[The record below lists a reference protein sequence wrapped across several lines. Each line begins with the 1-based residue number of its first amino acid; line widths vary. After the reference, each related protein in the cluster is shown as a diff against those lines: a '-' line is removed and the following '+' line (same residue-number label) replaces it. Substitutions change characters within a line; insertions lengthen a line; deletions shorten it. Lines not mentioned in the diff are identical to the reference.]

1 MTAQDNAANL
11 FEYISKVYAIDL
23 PVTRNVTG
31 YEDVF
36 WWQANF
42 IPSSQCKTKEF
53 DRGNDGNETNEPMEA
68 VVEDAWLS
76 VSKRSYDDP
85 PPLPSALREWV
96 APSSN
101 PTKQPTPKRSIFRRV
116 HFKDDPSRVTEFS
129 KYVEAWKEWKE
140 VAGNDRPPVPEIL
153 ADWGAKSQRADQ
165 IPEPIPVR
173 EIEERFDDDPSR
185 SVSLNSYLEDQWE
198 PWAKRTLPL
207 LKANELYDQL
217 YSLHQRLSVEGDR
230 IEILWGHLL
239 LAWNYSAVIKIHHPL
254 LVTPLNLDFNPE
266 RRNITL
272 TPAHARTTHFDLEC
286 LRDLDY
292 PNKDELLKYAA
303 KINNSDSPPEVWHHN
318 QMRGIAAIV
327 TGFLST
333 ASVEETNLYEDQP
346 VAQPATPPTPIIYNA
361 PVIFVRQRARH
372 FWIDDAKKTA
382 ESVLA
387 GAEMPS
393 FISSL
398 VSESPAVESPNLED
412 RAGSEQI
419 GDDEGELFFPL
430 EYNDQQKEILDKLNG
445 RFGVLVQGPPGTGKS
460 HTIANIVSSLLARGK
475 RVLVTSQMENALKV
489 LRDLIPPEIR
499 SLCVSQLGSDTES
512 KKQLNDSVVEIG
524 NRLALRNSQEPAH
537 RIQHISRELSDIRE
551 EQAKLHHQIRD
562 WVELD
567 SCKITIGGEEIS
579 AHQAAKECSQGEIEH
594 AWLPDKIAPEAEP
607 PLSDAELKELCALLG
622 DVSPQDRRSCL
633 QYLPD
638 PARIQSPEN
647 ISRLFADLRSAS
659 AFASETEGLRA
670 DWLNQLRVAQP
681 EELSKVT
688 SVLESALFDW
698 KQLDSDWQ
706 LRLLNL
712 MASGNSQMAFWREF
726 LQACTELYERAFHP
740 FQTIQGFDIAVPE
753 LPPDFDHDAALEEL
767 RNCVEKGKSPSSFTA
782 RLQLSKSAKLLFDSV
797 KVDGRKL
804 ETLDRIDL
812 VRAQISY
819 EGYLKKLELR
829 WEQGIRNVDGPRR
842 DKDALMPLADIESR
856 LKNFR
861 GVAQWMDRHFTQ
873 IRNDLVCLGCPVH
886 KQIFHKGSSLAEH
899 SETLLGQ
906 IAAVEEKRITQH
918 LWEYQKYLSGE
929 SLKQD
934 ANPLWAE
941 LTTAIKDRSSD
952 AYRKADEELLRL
964 WRLRPGV
971 VRLNDLLKRLQSVA
985 PKWASQIEGDA
996 SESGIEAVPQDWML
1010 AWRWQRL
1017 NEWLLRL
1024 HKRESA
1030 ESLQYRLERARKK
1043 ERELITRLV
1052 SERTWQKQIA
1062 NVKDHQFMAL
1072 TAWAN
1077 AMKQFGKGTGKYA
1090 QRHLAAAN
1098 KAMVEAV
1105 GAVPVWIMPLFRVV
1119 QSFDAKPG
1127 IFDVVIIDEA
1137 SQCDLRALPVLY
1149 RGKKVLIV
1157 GDPEQISPA
1166 NVGILKEKVYELNRQ
1181 FLVNL
1186 PYPERFDIDH
1196 SLYAITGTIPE
1207 IDRIL
1212 LTEHFRCVPP
1222 IIEFNNH
1229 LCPSYAGRLEPLRR
1243 PSPHELLDP
1252 PIQTVFAENGFKNN
1266 NDVNEPEAAKLVESL
1281 VSLCRDPRYAIG
1293 EKKNRKRTMGV
1304 ISLLGERQ
1312 AKYISNLIAR
1322 HPDMDERELEERRII
1337 CGDAYDFQGDERD
1350 IMFLSLVIAPNA
1362 PFSPQVK
1369 EDARQRFNV
1378 ATSRARDQVFL
1389 FHSVQLRDINNPGC
1403 VRHKLL
1409 SWYLNP
1415 PKSETEAGLVILRQR
1430 ADSDFEVEVGE
1441 RIINRG
1447 FTVIPQFRPFPSDFQ
1462 YRIDL
1467 VVQGEKSR
1475 VAIECDGDRWTGPE
1489 KWEYDQRRE
1498 AQLRRAGWKFWR
1510 ISGSTFYRNKDKAL
1524 DALWEFLEEAGV
1536 DPNN

>member
-11 FEYISKVYAIDL
+11 FEYISKVYATDL
-23 PVTRNVTG
+23 PVIRDVTG

-36 WWQANF
+36 WWQ
-42 IPSSQCKTKEF
+42 SSLISCPQCKIKEF
-53 DRGNDGNETNEPMEA
+53 DRGNKESDANELVEA
-68 VVEDAWLS
+68 VAEDAWLS

-85 PPLPSALREWV
+85 PPLPSVLRDWV
-96 APSSN
+96 ATSTN
-101 PTKQPTPKRSIFRRV
+101 PTRRPAPKRSIFRRV
-116 HFKDDPSRVTEFS
+116 HFKDDIRRVAEFS
-129 KYVEAWKEWKE
+129 KYLEAWKEWKDGV
-140 VAGNDRPPVPEIL
+140 VADQPPVSDIL
-153 ADWGAKSQRADQ
+153 ADWGARSQSDEQ

-173 EIEERFDDDPSR
+173 EIEERFDDEPSR
-185 SVSLNSYLEDQWE
+185 LMALNSYLEDQWE

-207 LKANELYDQL
+207 LRANELYDQL

-230 IEILWGHLL
+230 IEILWGHLFL
-239 LAWNYSAVIKIHHPL
+239 SWNSGAGIKVHHPL

-286 LRDLDY
+286 LRDLEY
-292 PNKDELLKYAA
+292 PNKDELLKYVAR
-303 KINNSDSPPEVWHHN
+303 INNSELPPEVWNHN
-318 QMRGIAAIV
+318 QMGGIASIV

-333 ASVEETNLYEDQP
+333 ASVEDTNLYKDRP
-346 VAQPATPPTPIIYNA
+346 VAQPAASLTPTIYNA
-361 PVIFVRQRARH
+361 PVIFVRRRARH
-372 FWIDDAKKTA
+372 FWIDDAKKAA

-387 GAEMPS
+387 GADVPS
-393 FISSL
+393 FIRSL
-398 VSESPAVESPNLED
+398 VATADTDESPNPVD
-412 RAGSEQI
+412 CADAIHS
-419 GDDEGELFFPL
+419 DDDDGELFFPL
-430 EYNDQQKEILDKLNG
+430 EYNDQQKEILDRLKD

-475 RVLVTSQMENALKV
+475 RVLVTSQTENALKV
-489 LRDLIPPEIR
+489 LRDLIPQEIR

-524 NRLALRNSQEPAH
+524 NRLALRNSPEPEQ
-537 RIQHISRELSDIRE
+537 RIHQIRLELEEIRE
-551 EQAKLHHQIRD
+551 EQARLHNQIRD

-567 SCKITIGGEEIS
+567 SCKITIEGAEIS

-594 AWLPDKIAPEAEP
+594 AWLPDRIAPEAEP
-607 PLSDAELKELCALLG
+607 PLSDAELKELCGLLG
-622 DVSPQDRRSCL
+622 AISPEDRRSCL

-638 PARIQSPEN
+638 PAKVQSPEN
-647 ISRLFADLRSAS
+647 ISRLCDELRSAS
-659 AFASETEGLRA
+659 ARARETEELRA
-670 DWLNQLRVAQP
+670 DWPKPLREAQP
-681 EELSKVT
+681 EEIVKVISILEPALSD
-688 SVLESALFDW
+688 L
-698 KQLDSDWQ
+698 KQLDSEWQ

-712 MASGNSQMAFWREF
+712 MASGDSQLAFWREF
-726 LQACTELYERAFHP
+726 LQACAELYERAFHP
-740 FQTIQGFDIAVPE
+740 FQSIQGFDIAVSE
-753 LPPDFDHDAALEEL
+753 LPPDFDHPAALEEL
-767 RNCVEKGKSPSSFTA
+767 RKSVENGNSPSSFTT
-782 RLQLSKSAKLLFDSV
+782 RLRLSKSAKLLFDSA

-804 ETLDRIDL
+804 ATLDRIDL
-812 VRAQISY
+812 VQAQFSY
-819 EGYLKKLELR
+819 ETYLKKLEFR

-842 DKDALMPLADIESR
+842 DPEALMPLADIESR
-856 LKNFR
+856 LKSFR
-861 GVAQWMDRHFTQ
+861 SVVHWMDRRFTQ
-873 IRNDLVCLGCPVH
+873 IRTALVCLGCPAH

-899 SETLLGQ
+899 LETLLGQ
-906 IAAVEEKRITQH
+906 IAAIEERRMTRY
-918 LWEYQKYLSGE
+918 LWEYQNYLDAE
-929 SLKQD
+929 SLAKE
-934 ANPLWAE
+934 AHPLWRE
-941 LTTAIKDRSSD
+941 LATAIKDRLSD
-952 AYRKADEELLRL
+952 DYRKADEEAQRL

-971 VRLNDLLKRLQSVA
+971 ERLNELMRRLQSEA
-985 PKWASQIEGDA
+985 PDWASR
-996 SESGIEAVPQDWML
+996 IEAEASVSGVEAAPQDWML
-1010 AWRWQRL
+1010 AWRWRRL
-1017 NEWLLRL
+1017 NEWLIRL
-1024 HKRESA
+1024 HNRESA
-1030 ESLQYRLERARKK
+1030 ESLQNRMERARKK
-1043 ERELITRLV
+1043 ERELITQFV
-1052 SERTWQKQIA
+1052 SERTWQRQIA
-1062 NVKDHQFMAL
+1062 NIKDHQYMAL

-1105 GAVPVWIMPLFRVV
+1105 GAVPVWVMPLFRVV
-1119 QSFDAKPG
+1119 QSFGVEPG
-1127 IFDVVIIDEA
+1127 IFDVIIVDEA

-1181 FLVNL
+1181 FLAPL

-1196 SLYAITGTIPE
+1196 SLYAITSTIPE
-1207 IDRIL
+1207 IERIL

-1229 LCPSYAGRLEPLRR
+1229 LCPSYGGRLEPLRR
-1243 PSPHELLDP
+1243 PSPRELLEP

-1266 NDVNEPEAAKLVESL
+1266 NDVNEPEAEKLVEAL
-1281 VSLCRDPRYAIG
+1281 VRLCRDPRYVIG
-1293 EKKNRKRTMGV
+1293 EKKNQKRTMGV
-1304 ISLLGERQ
+1304 ISLLGDRQ
-1312 AKYISNLIAR
+1312 ARHISNLITR
-1322 HPDMDERELEERRII
+1322 HPDLDEREMEERRII

-1389 FHSVQLRDINNPGC
+1389 FHSVQLRDISNPGC

-1415 PKSETEAGLVILRQR
+1415 PRPEIEAGLAILRR
-1430 ADSDFEVEVGE
+1430 TADSDFEIEVGE
-1441 RIINRG
+1441 KIINRG
-1447 FTVIPQFRPFPSDFQ
+1447 YTVIPQYRPFPRDSQ

-1467 VVQGEKSR
+1467 VVQGENSR
-1475 VAIECDGDRWTGPE
+1475 VAVECDGDRWPGLE

-1510 ISGSTFYRNKDKAL
+1510 ISGSAFYRNKDKAL
-1524 DALWEFLEEAGV
+1524 GGLWEFLEDAGV
-1536 DPNN
+1536 NPNN

>member
-1 MTAQDNAANL
+1 MTAQDNAVNL

-23 PVTRNVTG
+23 PVTRDVTG

-42 IPSSQCKTKEF
+42 IPCSQCKIKEF
-53 DRGNDGNETNEPMEA
+53 DRGNNRNEANEPMEA

-76 VSKRSYDDP
+76 VSKRSCDDP
-85 PPLPSALREWV
+85 PPLPSVLREWV
-96 APSSN
+96 AQSSN
-101 PTKQPTPKRSIFRRV
+101 PNKQPTPKRSIFRRV
-116 HFKDDPSRVTEFS
+116 HFKDDPRRVAEFS
-129 KYVEAWKEWKE
+129 KYLEAWKEWKE
-140 VAGNDRPPVPEIL
+140 GVGNARPRVSDIL
-153 ADWGAKSQRADQ
+153 AGWGDKSQKADQ

-173 EIEERFDDDPSR
+173 EIEERFEDDPAR
-185 SVSLNSYLEDQWE
+185 SMSLNSYLEDQWE
-198 PWAKRTLPL
+198 PWSKRTLPL

-239 LAWNYSAVIKIHHPL
+239 LAWNYGAGIKVHHPL

-272 TPAHARTTHFDLEC
+272 TPAHVRTTHFDLEC

-303 KINNSDSPPEVWHHN
+303 KINNSEAPPDVWSHN
-318 QMRGIAAIV
+318 QMSGIAAIV

-333 ASVEETNLYEDQP
+333 ASVEDTNLYKDQP
-346 VAQPATPPTPIIYNA
+346 VALPTASPTPTIYNA

-372 FWIDDAKKTA
+372 FWIDDAKKAA

-387 GAEMPS
+387 GADLPP
-393 FISSL
+393 FIRSL
-398 VSESPAVESPNLED
+398 VANAHTDESPNLENCVD
-412 RAGSEQI
+412 AAYI
-419 GDDEGELFFPL
+419 DGDDGELFFPL
-430 EYNDQQKEILDKLNG
+430 EYNDQQKEILDRLKE
-445 RFGVLVQGPPGTGKS
+445 RFGILVQGPPGTGKS
-460 HTIANIVSSLLARGK
+460 HSIANIVSSLLARGK
-475 RVLVTSQMENALKV
+475 RVLVTSQTENALKV
-489 LRDLIPPEIR
+489 LRDLIPQEIR

-524 NRLALRNSQEPAH
+524 NRLALRNSPEPEQ
-537 RIQHISRELSDIRE
+537 RIQQIRCELEENRE
-551 EQAKLHHQIRD
+551 EQARLHDQIRD

-567 SCKITIGGEEIS
+567 SCKIKIGDEEIS
-579 AHQAAKECSQGEIEH
+579 AHQAAKECSQGETDH
-594 AWLPDKIAPEAEP
+594 AWLPDTIAPETEP
-607 PLSDAELKELCALLG
+607 PLSDVELRELCALLR
-622 DVSPQDRRSCL
+622 DMAPQDRRSCL

-638 PARIQSPEN
+638 PERVQSPEN
-647 ISRLFADLRSAS
+647 ISRFFVELRSAS
-659 AFASETEGLRA
+659 ARARDTEELRA
-670 DWLNQLRVAQP
+670 DWQNQLRVAQP
-681 EELSKVT
+681 EELRKVI
-688 SVLESALFDW
+688 SILEPALSDL

-712 MASGNSQMAFWREF
+712 MASGDSQMAFWREF
-726 LQACTELYERAFHP
+726 LQACAELYERAFHP
-740 FQTIQGFDIAVPE
+740 FQTIQGFDIAVVE
-753 LPPDFDHDAALEEL
+753 LPSDFDHHAALEEL
-767 RNCVEKGKSPSSFTA
+767 RRSVENGNSPSNFTA
-782 RLQLSKSAKLLFDSV
+782 RLRLSKSAKLLFDSA

-804 ETLDRIDL
+804 STLDRIEL
-812 VRAQISY
+812 VRAQFSY
-819 EGYLKKLELR
+819 EAYLKKLELR

-842 DKDALMPLADIESR
+842 DQKALMPLADIESR

-861 GVAQWMDRHFTQ
+861 SVAQWVDRYFTQ
-873 IRNDLVCLGCPVH
+873 IRTALICLGCPVH
-886 KQIFHKGSSLAEH
+886 KQVFHKGSSLAEH
-899 SETLLGQ
+899 LETLLGQ
-906 IAAVEEKRITQH
+906 IAAGEEQRITQ
-918 LWEYQKYLSGE
+918 LLLEYQKYLSDE
-929 SLKQD
+929 SLKHD
-934 ANPLWAE
+934 AHALWAE

-952 AYRKADEELLRL
+952 AYQKADEELLRL
-964 WRLRPGV
+964 WRLHPGV

-985 PKWASQIEGDA
+985 PNWASQIEGA
-996 SESGIEAVPQDWML
+996 ARESGIEAVPQDWVL
-1010 AWRWQRL
+1010 AWRWGRL
-1017 NEWLLRL
+1017 NEWLIHL
-1024 HKRESA
+1024 HNRESA

-1043 ERELITRLV
+1043 ERELITQFV
-1052 SERTWQKQIA
+1052 SERTWQRQIA
-1062 NVKDHQFMAL
+1062 NIKDHQYMAL

-1077 AMKQFGKGTGKYA
+1077 AMRQFGKGTGKYA
-1090 QRHLAAAN
+1090 QRHLASAN

-1105 GAVPVWIMPLFRVV
+1105 GAVPVWVMPLFRVV
-1119 QSFDAKPG
+1119 QSFGVEPG
-1127 IFDVVIIDEA
+1127 IFDVIIVDEA

-1181 FLVNL
+1181 FLAPL

-1196 SLYAITGTIPE
+1196 SLYAITSTIPE

-1212 LTEHFRCVPP
+1212 LTEHFRSVPP

-1229 LCPSYAGRLEPLRR
+1229 LCPSYGGRLEPLRR
-1243 PSPHELLDP
+1243 PSPRELLEP

-1266 NDVNEPEAAKLVESL
+1266 NDVNVPEAEKLVEAL
-1281 VSLCRDPRYAIG
+1281 VSLCRDPRYIIG
-1293 EKKNRKRTMGV
+1293 EKKDQKRTMGV
-1304 ISLLGERQ
+1304 ISLLGEKQ

-1322 HPDMDERELEERRII
+1322 HPDLDEREMEERRII

-1389 FHSVQLRDINNPGC
+1389 FHSVQLRDIKNPEC

-1415 PKSETEAGLVILRQR
+1415 PKSEIEAGLAILRQT
-1430 ADSDFEVEVGE
+1430 ADSDFEIEVGE
-1441 RIINRG
+1441 RIISRG
-1447 FTVIPQFRPFPSDFQ
+1447 YAVIPQYRPFPSDFQ

-1467 VVQGEKSR
+1467 VVQGENSR
-1475 VAIECDGDRWTGPE
+1475 VAVECDGDRWRGPE
-1489 KWEYDQRRE
+1489 KWEYDQHRE

-1510 ISGSTFYRNKDKAL
+1510 ISGSAFYRNKDKAL
-1524 DALWEFLEEAGV
+1524 GGLWEFLEDAGV
-1536 DPNN
+1536 TPHN

>member
-1 MTAQDNAANL
+1 MTAQDNAVNL
-11 FEYISKVYAIDL
+11 FEYISKVYATDL
-23 PVTRNVTG
+23 PVARDVTG

-42 IPSSQCKTKEF
+42 IPCAQCKIKEF
-53 DRGNDGNETNEPMEA
+53 DRGNSANEANEPTEA
-68 VVEDAWLS
+68 TVEDAWLS
-76 VSKRSYDDP
+76 VSKRSYEDP
-85 PPLPSALREWV
+85 PPLAPDLREW
-96 APSSN
+96 APLSSN
-101 PTKQPTPKRSIFRRV
+101 PTKRPIAKRSIFRRV
-116 HFKDDPSRVTEFS
+116 HFKDDPRRVAEFS
-129 KYVEAWKEWKE
+129 KYLEAWKEWKE
-140 VAGNDRPPVPEIL
+140 GIGDDPPPIPDIL
-153 ADWGAKSQRADQ
+153 ADWGARSQSDDQ
-165 IPEPIPVR
+165 LPEPIPVR

-185 SVSLNSYLEDQWE
+185 STSLNSYLEDQWE

-239 LAWNYSAVIKIHHPL
+239 LSWNHGAGTKVNHPL

-303 KINNSDSPPEVWHHN
+303 KINNSELPPEVWSHN
-318 QMRGIAAIV
+318 QMSGIAAIV

-333 ASVEETNLYEDQP
+333 AAVEDTNLYKDQP
-346 VAQPATPPTPIIYNA
+346 VAQPAASPTPTIYNA

-372 FWIDDAKKTA
+372 FWIDDAKKAA

-387 GAEMPS
+387 GAELPP
-393 FISSL
+393 FIHSL
-398 VSESPAVESPNLED
+398 VATAGADESPNPED
-412 RAGSEQI
+412 CADAVHN
-419 GDDEGELFFPL
+419 DDDNGELFFPL
-430 EYNDQQKEILDKLNG
+430 EYNDQQKEILDRLKE

-475 RVLVTSQMENALKV
+475 RVLVTSQTENALKV
-489 LRDLIPPEIR
+489 LRDLIPQEIR

-524 NRLALRNSQEPAH
+524 NRLALRNSPEPEQ
-537 RIQHISRELSDIRE
+537 RIQHIRRELDEIRE
-551 EQAKLHHQIRD
+551 EQARLHNLIRD

-567 SCKITIGGEEIS
+567 SCKITIDGAEIS

-607 PLSDAELKELCALLG
+607 PLSDADLKELCALLG
-622 DVSPQDRRSCL
+622 DISPQDRQSCL

-638 PARIQSPEN
+638 PAKVQSPEN
-647 ISRLFADLRSAS
+647 ISSLFAQLRSAS
-659 AFASETEGLRA
+659 ARARETEELRA
-670 DWLNQLRVAQP
+670 DWPKPLREAQP
-681 EELSKVT
+681 EELGKVV
-688 SVLESALFDW
+688 SILEPALSDL
-698 KQLDSDWQ
+698 KQLDSDWR
-706 LRLLNL
+706 LRVLNL
-712 MASGNSQMAFWREF
+712 MASGDSQMAFWREF
-726 LQACTELYERAFHP
+726 LQACSELYERAFHP
-740 FQTIQGFDIAVPE
+740 FQTIQGFDIAVAE
-753 LPPDFDHDAALEEL
+753 LPPDFDHYAALEEL
-767 RNCVEKGKSPSSFTA
+767 RRSVENGNSPSNFTT
-782 RLQLSKSAKLLFDSV
+782 RLRLSKSAKLLFDSA

-804 ETLDRIDL
+804 ATLDRIDL
-812 VRAQISY
+812 VRAQFSY
-819 EGYLKKLELR
+819 EAHLKKLELR

-842 DKDALMPLADIESR
+842 DPKALMPLADIESR
-856 LKNFR
+856 LKDFR
-861 GVAQWMDRHFTQ
+861 SVVQWIDRYFNQ
-873 IRNDLVCLGCPVH
+873 IRTALVCLGCPVH

-899 SETLLGQ
+899 LETLLGQ
-906 IAAVEEKRITQH
+906 IAVVEEQRITQY
-918 LWEYQKYLSGE
+918 LREYQKRLGAE
-929 SLKQD
+929 SVKQD
-934 ANPLWAE
+934 AHPLWAE
-941 LTTAIKDRSSD
+941 LTSAIKDRSSD
-952 AYRKADEELLRL
+952 AYKKADEELLRL

-985 PKWASQIEGDA
+985 PNWASQIEDAA
-996 SESGIEAVPQDWML
+996 SESGVEAAPQDWRL
-1010 AWRWQRL
+1010 AWRWRRL
-1017 NEWLLRL
+1017 NEWLIRL
-1024 HKRESA
+1024 HNRESV
-1030 ESLQYRLERARKK
+1030 ESLQNRLERAREK
-1043 ERELITRLV
+1043 ERELITQFV
-1052 SERTWQKQIA
+1052 SERTWQRQIA
-1062 NVKDHQFMAL
+1062 NIKDHQYMAL

-1105 GAVPVWIMPLFRVV
+1105 GAVPVWVMPLFRVV
-1119 QSFDAKPG
+1119 QSFGVEPG
-1127 IFDVVIIDEA
+1127 IFDVIIVDEA

-1181 FLVNL
+1181 FLAPI

-1196 SLYAITGTIPE
+1196 SLYAITSTIPE

-1229 LCPSYAGRLEPLRR
+1229 LCPSYGGRLEPLRR
-1243 PSPHELLDP
+1243 PSPRELLEP

-1266 NDVNEPEAAKLVESL
+1266 NDVNEPEAQKLVEAL

-1293 EKKNRKRTMGV
+1293 ERKNRKRTMGV
-1304 ISLLGERQ
+1304 ISLLGEKQ
-1312 AKYISNLIAR
+1312 AKYISNLITR
-1322 HPDMDERELEERRII
+1322 HPDLDERELEERRII

-1389 FHSVQLRDINNPGC
+1389 FHSVQLRDIKNPEC

-1415 PKSETEAGLVILRQR
+1415 PKSEIEAGLAFLRQT
-1430 ADSDFEVEVGE
+1430 ADSDFEIEVGE

-1447 FTVIPQFRPFPSDFQ
+1447 YTVIPQFRPFPRDFQ

-1475 VAIECDGDRWTGPE
+1475 VAVECDGDRWLGAE
-1489 KWEYDQRRE
+1489 KWEYDQHRE

-1510 ISGSTFYRNKDKAL
+1510 ISGSAFYRNKEKAL
-1524 DALWEFLEEAGV
+1524 AGLWEFLEDAGV
-1536 DPNN
+1536 TPNN